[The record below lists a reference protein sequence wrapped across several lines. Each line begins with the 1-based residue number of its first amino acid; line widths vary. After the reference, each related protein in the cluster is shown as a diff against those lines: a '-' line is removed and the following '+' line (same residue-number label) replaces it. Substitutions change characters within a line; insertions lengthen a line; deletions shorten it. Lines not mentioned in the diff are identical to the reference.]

1 MSTLKVDTI
10 LKRTGTGT
18 ITVGQSGDTISIPTT
33 LNATTL
39 QQNGSTIPTS
49 FGKVLQTVAQN
60 FSSYNTLNTN
70 GRSDLFTQA
79 ITPIVAS
86 SKILV
91 SFSLAMGNNVTGVSA
106 INLQR
111 DVNSGGYSELGQAS
125 GAGTHNGAAGGAY
138 DTDANVLRQI
148 SYVYLDS
155 PSYSVG
161 NAITYKLQYYQN
173 STSNSFI
180 NRTDSNAIRGTSN
193 IVLMEI
199 GA

>member
-1 MSTLKVDTI
+1 MSKTIITLPSLGLTDPGADKEIFFDDSA
-10 LKRTGTGT
+10 GTLAL
-18 ITVGQSGDTISIPTT
+18 QSS
-33 LNATTL
+33 
-39 QQNGSTIPTS
+39 
-49 FGKVLQTVAQN
+49 GKIIQTVAQN

-111 DVNSGGYSELGQAS
+111 DVNSGGYDDIGQS
-125 GAGTHNGAAGGAY
+125 SSAGTHNGTAGGSY
-138 DTDANVLRQI
+138 DADNNVLRQI